1 MRHGIAF
8 GFMVLA
14 MCFAFVLA
22 RESRADSWDAQGGPV
37 LAQAVPE
44 GGETAPSG
52 RGLLVPPP
60 LFAEGKVFLP
70 TTVNPKDKTV
80 MVLINAG
87 SAPARSA
94 AGRAEYRGDEGRPA
108 SPENTRAFYMDLN
121 EITAEKFKAFDP
133 KYDEKPYTGNKPC
146 PNCPAMGID
155 WASANRYC
163 LWAGKRLPSEAEWE
177 AAASGPAANDPW
189 PWGDRFLPG
198 RANLLGEEDGHASV
212 APAGSFPMG
221 ASLYGVLDMIGNV
234 WEWVETPYASSQSPQ
249 SAEIDPD
256 KTLRIAKGGGWS
268 SSSMAAKIPFR
279 NIVDPALKNPTFGFR
294 CMRSLE

>member
-1 MRHGIAF
+1 
-8 GFMVLA
+8 MVLA
-14 MCFAFVLA
+14 AMCSAAVLA
-22 RESRADSWDAQGGPV
+22 GESRADSLDARGGPV
-37 LAQAVPE
+37 LAQVVPE

-60 LFAEGKVFLP
+60 LFAEGRAFLP
-70 TTVNPKDKTV
+70 TTVNLKDKTV

-87 SAPARSA
+87 SSRARS
-94 AGRAEYRGDEGRPA
+94 AEYRGEEGGPPA
-108 SPENTRAFYMDLN
+108 SPETSRAFYMDLN

-155 WASANRYC
+155 WANANRYC

-198 RANLLGEEDGHASV
+198 RANLLGDEDGYASA
-212 APAGSFPMG
+212 APVGSFPMG

-234 WEWVETPYASSQSPQ
+234 WEWVETPYSSPQ
-249 SAEIDPD
+249 NPDAAAIDPD
-256 KTLRIAKGGGWS
+256 KTLRIVKGGGWS
-268 SSSMAAKIPFR
+268 SNSLAAKIPFR
-279 NIVDPALKNPTFGFR
+279 NIVDPTLKNPAFGFR